1 MKKLL
6 LLSCFAVVMALSA
19 QSQIKFGVRGAVT
32 SSTVE
37 ADKVQ
42 VNVNNVQTTLE
53 SVNDAKVGF
62 QIGVISQIQIRKL
75 FIQPELLLSTSGGVI
90 KVSDINGSRL
100 NDQKITKVDIPVL
113 VGGKMG
119 PLRLGVG
126 PVASM
131 VIKSKSE
138 LNDYDQFEDKFKK
151 ATWGYQVGAGLDI
164 WKLALDVKYE
174 GNLSRWGDKV
184 VVGNQDV
191 SFDRRLSQWVF
202 GVALFF

>member
-6 LLSCFAVVMALSA
+6 LLSCFAVVMAFNA

-37 ADKVQ
+37 ADKVSA
-42 VNVNNVQTTLE
+42 NGYTIE

-62 QIGVISQIQIRKL
+62 QIGVVSQIQIRKL
-75 FIQPELLLSTSGGVI
+75 FIQPELLLSTSGGVL

-100 NDQKITKVDIPVL
+100 NDQRVTKVDIPVL

-126 PVASM
+126 PVASIM
-131 VIKSKSE
+131 VKSKSD
-138 LNDYDQFEDKFKK
+138 LNDYDQFDDKFRK

-164 WKLALDVKYE
+164 WKLAFDVKYE
-174 GNLSRWGDKV
+174 GNLSRWGDKIV
-184 VVGNQDV
+184 IGNQDV

>member
-37 ADKVQ
+37 ADKVSAQ
-42 VNVNNVQTTLE
+42 GYTIE

-62 QIGVISQIQIRKL
+62 QIGVVSQIQIRKL
-75 FIQPELLLSTSGGVI
+75 FIQPELLLATSGGVL

-100 NDQKITKVDIPVL
+100 NDQRITKIDLPVL

-131 VIKSKSE
+131 VVKSKSE
-138 LNDYDQFEDKFKK
+138 LNDYDQFDDKFKK

-164 WKLALDVKYE
+164 WKLAFDVKYE

-184 VVGNQDV
+184 VIANQDV

>member
-1 MKKLL
+1 MKKLF
-6 LLSCFAVVMALSA
+6 LLSCFAAILAVNA
-19 QSQIKFGVRGAVT
+19 QSQIKFGVRAGVT

-37 ADKVQ
+37 ADRVDAQ
-42 VNVNNVQTTLE
+42 GYTIE
-53 SVNDAKVGF
+53 SVNDAKIGF
-62 QIGVISQIQIRKL
+62 QVGVVSQIQIQKF
-75 FIQPELLLSTSGGVI
+75 FIQPELLFATSGGVLR
-90 KVSDINGSRL
+90 VSDVNGSTLR
-100 NDQKITKVDIPVL
+100 DQNISKVDIPVL
-113 VGGKMG
+113 LGGKWG

-126 PVASM
+126 PVASI

-138 LNDYDQFEDKFKK
+138 LDDINQFEDKFKS
-151 ATWGYQVGAGLDI
+151 ATWGYQLGAGLDI

-184 VVGNQDV
+184 TIGNQDV

>member
-6 LLSCFAVVMALSA
+6 LLASVAIVMAFNA
-19 QSQIKFGVRGAVT
+19 QSQIKFGVRGAIT

-37 ADKVQ
+37 ADKVEA
-42 VNVNNVQTTLE
+42 NGYTLE
-53 SVNDAKVGF
+53 SINDAKVGF
-62 QIGVISQIQIRKL
+62 QVGLVSQIQIQKF
-75 FIQPELLLSTSGGVI
+75 FIQPELLLATSGGVV
-90 KVSDINGSRL
+90 KVSQIGSTNGQL
-100 NDQKITKVDIPVL
+100 KDQKITKVDIPVL

-119 PLRLGVG
+119 PLRIGVG

-138 LNDYDQFEDKFKK
+138 LSDINQFDDKFKK

-184 VVGNQDV
+184 VIAGDDV
-191 SFDRRLSQWVF
+191 NFDRRISQWVF

>member
-6 LLSCFAVVMALSA
+6 LLSCFAVVMTLSA

-37 ADKVQ
+37 ADKVSA
-42 VNVNNVQTTLE
+42 NGYTIE

-62 QIGVISQIQIRKL
+62 QIGVVSQIQIQKL
-75 FIQPELLLSTSGGVI
+75 FIQPELLLSTSGGVL
-90 KVSDINGSRL
+90 KVSDVNGSRL
-100 NDQKITKVDIPVL
+100 NDQRVTKVDIPVL

-126 PVASM
+126 PVASIM
-131 VIKSKSE
+131 VKSKSD
-138 LNDYDQFEDKFKK
+138 LNDYDQFDDKFKK

-164 WKLALDVKYE
+164 WKLAFDVKYE

-184 VVGNQDV
+184 MIGNQDV
-191 SFDRRLSQWVF
+191 SFDRRISQWVF

>member
-6 LLSCFAVVMALSA
+6 LLSCFAVVMTLSA
-19 QSQIKFGVRGAVT
+19 HSQIKFGVRGAVT

-37 ADKVQ
+37 ADKVSA
-42 VNVNNVQTTLE
+42 NGYTIE

-62 QIGVISQIQIRKL
+62 QIGVVSQIQIRKL
-75 FIQPELLLSTSGGVI
+75 FIQPELLLSTSGGVL

-100 NDQKITKVDIPVL
+100 NDQRVTKVDIPVL

-126 PVASM
+126 PVASIM
-131 VIKSKSE
+131 IKSKSD
-138 LNDYDQFEDKFKK
+138 LNDYDQFDDKFRK

-164 WKLALDVKYE
+164 WKLAFDVKYE

-184 VVGNQDV
+184 VIGNQDV

>member
-6 LLSCFAVVMALSA
+6 LLSCFAVVMAFSA

-37 ADKVQ
+37 ADKVSA
-42 VNVNNVQTTLE
+42 NGYTIE

-62 QIGVISQIQIRKL
+62 QIGVVSQIQIRKL
-75 FIQPELLLSTSGGVI
+75 FIQPELLLSTSGGVL

-100 NDQKITKVDIPVL
+100 NDQRVTKVDIPVL

-126 PVASM
+126 PVASIM
-131 VIKSKSE
+131 VKSKSD
-138 LNDYDQFEDKFKK
+138 LNDYDQFDDKFRK

-164 WKLALDVKYE
+164 WKLAFDVKYE

-184 VVGNQDV
+184 VIANQDV

>member
-6 LLSCFAVVMALSA
+6 LLSCFAVVMAFSA

-37 ADKVQ
+37 ADKVSA
-42 VNVNNVQTTLE
+42 NGYTIE

-62 QIGVISQIQIRKL
+62 QIGVVSQIQIRKL
-75 FIQPELLLSTSGGVI
+75 FIQPELLLSTSGGVL

-100 NDQKITKVDIPVL
+100 NDQRVTKVDIPVL

-126 PVASM
+126 PVASIM
-131 VIKSKSE
+131 VKSKSD
-138 LNDYDQFEDKFKK
+138 LNDYDQFDDKFRK

-164 WKLALDVKYE
+164 WKLAFDVKYE

-184 VVGNQDV
+184 VIGNQDV

>member
-6 LLSCFAVVMALSA
+6 LLSCFAFVMAFSA

-37 ADKVQ
+37 ADKVSA
-42 VNVNNVQTTLE
+42 NGYTIE
-53 SVNDAKVGF
+53 AVNDAKVGF
-62 QIGVISQIQIRKL
+62 QIGVVSQIQIRKL
-75 FIQPELLLSTSGGVI
+75 FIQPELLLSTSGGVL
-90 KVSDINGSRL
+90 KVSDVNGSRL

-131 VIKSKSE
+131 IIKSKSE
-138 LNDYDQFEDKFKK
+138 LNDYDQFDDKFKK

-164 WKLALDVKYE
+164 WKLAFDVKYE

-184 VVGNQDV
+184 VIGNQDV

>member
-6 LLSCFAVVMALSA
+6 LLASVAIVMAFNA

-37 ADKVQ
+37 ADKVEA
-42 VNVNNVQTTLE
+42 NGYTLE
-53 SVNDAKVGF
+53 SINDAKVGF
-62 QIGVISQIQIRKL
+62 QVGLVSQIQIQKF
-75 FIQPELLLSTSGGVI
+75 FIQPELLLATSGGVV
-90 KVSDINGSRL
+90 KVSQIGSTNGQL
-100 NDQKITKVDIPVL
+100 KDQKITKVDIPVL

-119 PLRLGVG
+119 PLRIGVG

-138 LNDYDQFEDKFKK
+138 LSDIDQFDDKFKK

-184 VVGNQDV
+184 VIAGDDV
-191 SFDRRLSQWVF
+191 NFDRRISQWVF